1 MLRRS
6 WELHRRF
13 TGKSFPTLRSYQ
25 QSLNVINLS
34 LEKGE
39 HMPITLENRRRSAVA
54 GIGVAALAAL
64 VLAANSF
71 AGTSAS
77 QSAPR
82 EGNAV
87 GTERC
92 LTAVPLGK
100 GTQTVTAGA
109 GLPVAGHG
117 SGPCVN
123 VTIHRGTATNADGTV
138 TTTAAARA
146 Q

>member
-1 MLRRS
+1 MLRLC
-6 WELHRRF
+6 EH
-13 TGKSFPTLRSYQ
+13 
-25 QSLNVINLS
+25 SLNVINPS
-34 LEKGE
+34 LTKGE
-39 HMPITLENRRRSAVA
+39 HMSITPENRRRSAVA

-64 VLAANSF
+64 VLAANAF

-77 QSAPR
+77 PSGPHAKVA
-82 EGNAV
+82 GA
-87 GTERC
+87 ERC
-92 LTAVPLGK
+92 LTAVPLGE

-109 GLPVAGHG
+109 GLPVTGHG

-123 VTIHRGTATNADGTV
+123 VTIHRGTATDADGTV